1 VNASDSSPNWRRTSP
16 VAVVFYLSR
25 LLTQL
30 GKGLAPA
37 AVILLAGMSSMS
49 GSSKALAV
57 AGAITMLAV
66 VVVSS
71 VLSWLRF
78 RYRID
83 GDRVLVRSGVLH
95 REELSIEFSRI
106 QNVSIHEPFYMRPF
120 SLSLLSIDTAGSQ
133 GKEVVLSG
141 IDKTLAIELRD
152 TMLAQVVP
160 AVDDESADQPLPSA
174 ASLLLTR
181 GRKDIVVYGLMAN
194 FTLWVLV
201 AIGAFFG
208 AWETTEKM
216 IIWVGQYIRL
226 EDVLAVI
233 NPDAGFLGRLL
244 VITALFIAAVLMLP
258 LISIIGALFRHD
270 GYRLSVEG
278 ETYRKSSGLLTKHDE
293 SLKRHKIQA
302 VVLKQNFIARCLAR
316 TNVQLRVAQSGTG
329 TGGGPIPSGTK
340 ASFLVPALH
349 PHEVHTLSAEFLPGC
364 EMEKVQL
371 SRINRRRLAF
381 VVVGVCLLPILP
393 LTTVLSVLL
402 GWKFTVLLPLALAIV
417 WACLNRYWKQTGY
430 GVVGEYGFIR
440 HGFIGTQTTIFPL
453 FKVQRVDI
461 IQTPGQRKRGLAQL
475 SIHLASHTLNMPY
488 MPVEDADAFRD
499 LALYYVESEQR
510 CWY

>member
-1 VNASDSSPNWRRTSP
+1 VNASHSSPNWRRTSP

-25 LLTQL
+25 PVTQL

-37 AVILLAGMSSMS
+37 VVILLAGMSSMS

-57 AGAITMLAV
+57 TGVITMLAV
-66 VVVSS
+66 AVVFS

-78 RYRID
+78 RYRIN

-95 REELSIEFSRI
+95 REELSIEFNRI
-106 QNVSIHEPFYMRPF
+106 QNVSIREPFYMRPF

-141 IDKTLAIELRD
+141 IDKTIAIELRD
-152 TMLAQVVP
+152 TMLAQAVP
-160 AVDDESADQPLPSA
+160 AVDDETADQPAPSTS
-174 ASLLLTR
+174 SLLLTR
-181 GRKDIVVYGLMAN
+181 SRKDIVVYGLTVN
-194 FTLWVLV
+194 FILWVLV
-201 AIGAFFG
+201 AVGAFFG
-208 AWETTEKM
+208 DWETTEKLV
-216 IIWVGQYIRL
+216 IWVVQHIRP
-226 EDVLAVI
+226 EDVLAAI
-233 NPDAGFLGRLL
+233 NPDAGFFGRLL
-244 VITALFIAAVLMLP
+244 VITALFIAALLMLP

-278 ETYRKSSGLLTKHDE
+278 ETYRKNSGLLTKHDE

-302 VVLKQNFIARCLAR
+302 MVLKQNFIARYLAR
-316 TNVQLRVAQSGTG
+316 TNVQLRVAQAGTG
-329 TGGGPIPSGTK
+329 TGGGQLPTGAK

-349 PHEVHTLSAEFLPGC
+349 PQEVHTLSAEFLPGC
-364 EMEKVQL
+364 ETEKVQL
-371 SRINRRRLAF
+371 SRINRHRLAF
-381 VVVGVCLLPILP
+381 VVLGVSLLPILAP
-393 LTTVLSVLL
+393 TIVLSVLL
-402 GWKFTVLLPLALAIV
+402 SWKFTALLPLALAIV
-417 WACLNRYWKQTGY
+417 WAGLSRYWKQTGY

-440 HGFIGTQTTIFPL
+440 HGFIGTQTTVFPL

-488 MPVEDADAFRD
+488 VPVEDAHAFRD
-499 LALYYVESEQR
+499 LALYYVESERR